1 MPAIRAAVK
10 VHKRPT
16 AVIMRDDW
24 QGHRRISTGL
34 PIGDREEWTE
44 WDHTLLDVFQTI
56 EDYTDEYGLLVWQRE
71 DEAVVIDAKKKI
83 HPFKEAVD
91 QKTTGT
97 DKKPYKAEPGEY
109 FVPDM
114 WSKRKDENG
123 NEVIQTYR
131 EWLTREI
138 EAKSDPD

>member
-24 QGHRRISTGL
+24 HGHRRISNGL
-34 PIGDREEWTE
+34 PLGDREEWTE
-44 WDHTLLDVFQTI
+44 WDHTLLDAFQTI

-71 DEAVVIDAKKKI
+71 DEAVVIDANKKI
-83 HPFKEAVD
+83 HPFKQAVERRTAGSD
-91 QKTTGT
+91 R
-97 DKKPYKAEPGEY
+97 KPYKAEPGEY
-109 FVPDM
+109 FVPHIQ
-114 WSKRKDENG
+114 SRRKDENG
-123 NEVIQTYR
+123 NEVIQSYR

-138 EAKSDPD
+138 EANNAPD